1 MRNADGLS
9 VFFYVKIKKTQGAT
23 IMLCD
28 LIRERYYSDV
38 RIKDSIPI
46 IFSSQCLFVIDD
58 ILEDFKKEN
67 EYASISELFNE

>member
-1 MRNADGLS
+1 M
-9 VFFYVKIKKTQGAT
+9 

-28 LIRERYYSDV
+28 RIRELYYSDI

-46 IFSSQCLFVIDD
+46 IFSSQCLFVIDE
-58 ILEDFKKEN
+58 ILEDFIKEN